1 VMLAFRMRF
10 REEQSQEPASSPGGG
25 PSEVTYLLAPQSH
38 HPDLTGAS
46 SRLARRCQP
55 SPLHTT
61 LHNQPPPSPSPLP
74 SLTNK
79 HFADGSQLRTV
90 SPHPSL
96 PVLCRTTDA
105 GQERSTT
112 LPRSLPRP
120 QYKGIRSSTKE
131 PVTGIASADLFLRK
145 TAAPLFSKWTSGTR
159 EARPHYLH
167 HPWNR
172 SAYISCDGG
181 NEEL

>member
-1 VMLAFRMRF
+1 MLAFRMRF

-90 SPHPSL
+90 SPRPSL

-120 QYKGIRSSTKE
+120 QYKDRAPKSQLPESLQRISSCERQPRRSFLSGRPGPAKPGHITST
-131 PVTGIASADLFLRK
+131 TLG
-145 TAAPLFSKWTSGTR
+145 TARHT
-159 EARPHYLH
+159 
-167 HPWNR
+167 
-172 SAYISCDGG
+172 
-181 NEEL
+181 